1 MFKNCYESNTS
12 KHHPHMRSTI
22 SRGLVIDIYEIKI
35 FKTNVTT
42 KEGDLQGSNIG
53 TTVCE
58 RSVDLSTFVF

>member
-1 MFKNCYESNTS
+1 
-12 KHHPHMRSTI
+12 MRSTI

-35 FKTNVTT
+35 FKMNVTT

-53 TTVCE
+53 TTVFE